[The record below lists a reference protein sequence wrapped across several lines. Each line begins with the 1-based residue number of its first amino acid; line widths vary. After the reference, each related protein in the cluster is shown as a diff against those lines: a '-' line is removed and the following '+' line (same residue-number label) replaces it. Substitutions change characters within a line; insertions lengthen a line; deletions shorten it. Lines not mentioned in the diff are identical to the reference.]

1 MLTGSLVRAIPRP
14 RAARAAARTAE
25 LPACSEPDSPR
36 NSWSGWPSPPS
47 PVVCRSIRR
56 RACGSL
62 RRRRAA
68 DRPRTCSLR
77 WCSRPGGRRWRPSWS
92 RARHRA
98 GPPPPRLPPLRKA
111 GGPDLPRHPDRRSGP
126 RQPLGGRRPGR
137 SRSSLPACCRPCRR
151 PGAAAC
157 MTCARSAGGTAAGP
171 RAAGRPGSARRR
183 TGGDARR
190 SSGCPGFRAAPV
202 PRWTWRPDRPGA
214 RIAPLPGLTSPASAP
229 QAARWRPA
237 LPRRNRCTG
246 RVPRSRRPP
255 ARPPRR
261 GPGAGGC
268 GPRRGAGV

>member
-14 RAARAAARTAE
+14 RAARAAARSAE
-25 LPACSEPDSPR
+25 LPGCSEPDSPR

-56 RACGSL
+56 RARGSL

-68 DRPRTCSLR
+68 DRPRTCSRR

-98 GPPPPRLPPLRKA
+98 GPPPPRLAPPRKP
-111 GGPDLPRHPDRRSGP
+111 GGPGLPQHPGRRSGP
-126 RQPLGGRRPGR
+126 RHRPGGHRPGR
-137 SRSSLPACCRPCRR
+137 SRSSLPACCPPCRR

-171 RAAGRPGSARRR
+171 RAAGRPESARRR
-183 TGGDARR
+183 TDGDARR
-190 SSGCPGFRAAPV
+190 GPGRPGFRTAPD
-202 PRWTWRPDRPGA
+202 PASP
-214 RIAPLPGLTSPASAP
+214 PGLTPPASAP
-229 QAARWRPA
+229 PAARWRPA

-261 GPGAGGC
+261 GPGAGGY
-268 GPRRGAGV
+268 GPRRGAAA